1 MLLAV
6 LYSISG
12 ASGFFADLGECIEII
27 ELKKGKIINSVSLNY
42 GHLGNVAED
51 KVIASMASIR
61 WLSKNKYK
69 WLYTSGGSFR
79 ALGLAYIGR
88 EKYPVRVVHGTKIDA
103 SKALKICSDF
113 VHEKPN
119 FAGVPVVRQ
128 STMPMAAKIIRS
140 LIKISGV
147 RKIFISGTSVRDG
160 IISVNSADTDVK
172 ADFLVDI
179 SNEIAR
185 SCGDFE
191 ELAGSLK
198 RFLKPIIGR
207 IARNDARLVEIACN
221 LAHIG
226 RYEHSDIRGDI
237 AARYVLGLPVNCIT
251 HKERVWL
258 SVALFHRHSGI
269 KKNKP
274 RPRRLDSLLSKRRVA
289 EARTVGLAMRF
300 ALIFS
305 AEESRYIDHLN
316 LNFEVNKIT
325 LTINSSARDL
335 FDKRCRRRFEDF
347 VKSADCEG
355 DIVYN

>member
-1 MLLAV
+1 ANYPIPIFDERSNCQLGADIDKTGKLDVDRIVDAIETITRFAAV
-6 LYSISG
+6 IKAMGVDTCYPIATAAVRRASNSDEFTVPAEQILGRRIIVLSQEEEATYVARGFCTSISG
-12 ASGFFADLGECIEII
+12 ASGFFADLGGGSIEII

-88 EKYPVRVVHGTKIDA
+88 EKYPVRVIHGTKIDA

-191 ELAGSLK
+191 ELAGS
-198 RFLKPIIGR
+198 
-207 IARNDARLVEIACN
+207 
-221 LAHIG
+221 
-226 RYEHSDIRGDI
+226 
-237 AARYVLGLPVNCIT
+237 
-251 HKERVWL
+251 
-258 SVALFHRHSGI
+258 
-269 KKNKP
+269 
-274 RPRRLDSLLSKRRVA
+274 
-289 EARTVGLAMRF
+289 
-300 ALIFS
+300 
-305 AEESRYIDHLN
+305 
-316 LNFEVNKIT
+316 
-325 LTINSSARDL
+325 
-335 FDKRCRRRFEDF
+335 
-347 VKSADCEG
+347 
-355 DIVYN
+355 